1 MRKQFKNGLIIIF
14 SLFITGCL
22 NHQKYTGTINKLGGE
37 IIEEIAVEET
47 FDTLVEEAPKSD
59 ILPFGEFHKYDK
71 NPILFS
77 SGTGFESMAVFN
89 PTAILKDEII
99 YMFYR
104 AENWGSENWPDQ
116 SIRPK
121 GWKADKE
128 WPGVSTIGLATS
140 KDGINFIKKK
150 EPVIAPEFDY
160 EIIGG
165 CEDPRISKVN
175 GLYYMTYTG
184 MGLPNRVGK
193 MCIATSKD
201 LINWKKHGPIF
212 DWEENCKAGVIIPEI
227 VNGKY
232 WMYFGDKNIWL
243 ASSVDGI
250 NWMCDKETDVLFSPR
265 EGKFDSLLCEPGPT
279 PVITEKGIV
288 LIYNGA
294 TKGDRYNRRMTNYGD
309 PAVLGAS
316 KLREYSTGWALFSKE
331 DPSKLIA
338 RSDKPFLEISEDF
351 EKRGQVDNVLFTSGL
366 IEKDNKWYMYYGC
379 ADTYIG
385 VAISEGV
392 E

>member
-1 MRKQFKNGLIIIF
+1 MKNQFKISIIIILT
-14 SLFITGCL
+14 LFISGCSNNEKKSTDANKKRENIL
-22 NHQKYTGTINKLGGE
+22 GQMTIKGNIDTLGGGGNQ
-37 IIEEIAVEET
+37 
-47 FDTLVEEAPKSD
+47 SN
-59 ILPFGEFHKYDK
+59 ILPFGKFHKYDK

-89 PTAILKDEII
+89 PTVILKDGIV

-121 GWKADKE
+121 GWTADKE
-128 WPGVSTIGLATS
+128 WPGVSSIGLATS
-140 KDGINFIKKK
+140 KDGINFIKRK
-150 EPVIAPEFDY
+150 EPVIVPEYDY

-175 GLYYMTYTG
+175 NLYYMTYTG

-193 MCIATSKD
+193 MCIATSRD
-201 LINWKKHGPIF
+201 LIHWKKYGPIF
-212 DWEENCKAGVIIPEI
+212 NWEEHCKAGAIVPEI
-227 VNGKY
+227 INGKY
-232 WMYFGDKNIWL
+232 WMYFGDKNLWL
-243 ASSVDGI
+243 ASSTDGI
-250 NWMCDKETDVLFSPR
+250 HWTCDKEKDVLFSPR
-265 EGKFDSLLCEPGPT
+265 KGKFDELLCEPGPA
-279 PVITEKGIV
+279 PVITKKGIL

-294 TKGDRYNRRMTNYGD
+294 TKGDRQNRRMVNYGS
-309 PAVLGAS
+309 PEVLGAK
-316 KLREYSTGWALFSKE
+316 KLREYSTGWALFSKK

-338 RSDKPFLEISEDF
+338 RSDKPILKITESF
-351 EKRGQVDNVLFTSGL
+351 EKRGQVDNVLFSSGL
-366 IEKDNKWYMYYGC
+366 VKKSNKWYIYYGC

-385 VAISEGV
+385 VAIAGGV